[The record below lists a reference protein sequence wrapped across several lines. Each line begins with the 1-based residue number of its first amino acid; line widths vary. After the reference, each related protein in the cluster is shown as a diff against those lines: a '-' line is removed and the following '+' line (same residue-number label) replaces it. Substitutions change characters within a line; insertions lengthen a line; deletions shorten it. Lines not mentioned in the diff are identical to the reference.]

1 MVVWDSAIGGKV
13 YHVKI
18 TAFDGS
24 LLFDRRSE
32 YMLNVAMT
40 LVILDEVVA

>member
-1 MVVWDSAIGGKV
+1 M
-13 YHVKI
+13 KI

-24 LLFDRRSE
+24 LLFDRKGE

-40 LVILDEVVA
+40 MVILDEVVA